1 VSDPTATDTTAA
13 EPADS
18 YLEDVRQHLTGVAGL
33 TDDERDELLD
43 DLAAHLREV
52 AADDPRPLDETLGP
66 PDRFAAE
73 LLASAGLE
81 GPATGDAAG
90 RLARWR
96 AQGRRVRDHQWTR
109 AVVGYL
115 PELRPA
121 WWVLRAYLIVLGL
134 AALVAEG
141 VEDLSAFPVPSLG
154 SPIVGLVAV
163 AAAIV
168 PSVRLGRSTA
178 AEGQPRTSVRLVN
191 GVAVVLA
198 LVALAHLHDGFGAG
212 GSDFVDPAYADGDP
226 GLVLDTSSGLTRADG
241 TPITNIY
248 AYDRHGELLSGVL
261 LYDQDGNPLDLGDV
275 VNDPITGSEL
285 VTNYPIDANGAQ
297 IRNAYPLDQ
306 RAAEW
311 DDRGVRRE
319 RAVPPPAV
327 VVPPP
332 STTTTTR
339 ETTTTTR

>member
-1 VSDPTATDTTAA
+1 VSDTTVSDASV
-13 EPADS
+13 S
-18 YLEDVRQHLTGVAGL
+18 YLEEVRQHLAGL
-33 TDDERDELLD
+33 SDDERDELLE
-43 DLAAHLREV
+43 DLAAHLHDV
-52 AADDPRPLDETLGP
+52 AVDDPRPLDETLGP
-66 PDRFAAE
+66 PERFAAE

-81 GPATGDAAG
+81 RPTTGG
-90 RLARWR
+90 RADRVARWKAR
-96 AQGRRVRDHQWTR
+96 GRRVRDHQWTR
-109 AVVGYL
+109 AVAAYL

-168 PSVRLGRSTA
+168 PSVRLGRA
-178 AEGQPRTSVRLVN
+178 AAAGRSRTGVRLVN
-191 GVAVVLA
+191 GVAVLLA
-198 LVALAHLHDGFGAG
+198 LVAVGHLHDGFDGG
-212 GSDFVDPAYADGDP
+212 GSDFVGPAYADE
-226 GLVLDTSSGLTRADG
+226 GLYLEPSAGLIRSDG
-241 TPITNIY
+241 MPITNIY
-248 AYDRHGELLSGVL
+248 AYDERGELLSDVL
-261 LYDQDGNPLDLGDV
+261 LYDQDGNPLDLGEIFD
-275 VNDPITGSEL
+275 DPATGNEL
-285 VTNYPIDANGAQ
+285 VTDYPVDANGAQ

-311 DDRGVRRE
+311 DANGARRE

-332 STTTTTR
+332 STTTTA
-339 ETTTTTR
+339 TTAP